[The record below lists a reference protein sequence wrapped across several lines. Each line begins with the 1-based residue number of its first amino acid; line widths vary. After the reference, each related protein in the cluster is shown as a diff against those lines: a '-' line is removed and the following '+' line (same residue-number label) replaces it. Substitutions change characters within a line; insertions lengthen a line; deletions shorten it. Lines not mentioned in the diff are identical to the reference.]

1 MGAGDQEAEAGR
13 SRSEDQDWRRG
24 PVAADGVAR
33 EVTREALKASN
44 GTLGRVLADAKTEGR
59 QVYRD
64 LAARGVRL
72 VPGAYGSGPRRSG
85 RIPARLVPA

>member
-1 MGAGDQEAEAGR
+1 MRTDVVARLLTLADH
-13 SRSEDQDWRRG
+13 
-24 PVAADGVAR
+24 VAADGVAR
-33 EVTREALKASN
+33 EATREALDASN

-72 VPGAYGSGPRRSG
+72 IPGAYGSGPGRSG
-85 RIPARLVPA
+85 RIPARLVLAPPGS